1 MSRSRARYLILL
13 VPVILLTVIS
23 GCMTT
28 GFDSISYTPGALHL
42 NVTGAENRSDA
53 VLQVTIYA
61 LHDLQQ
67 QEVYKHAD
75 YISVKKG
82 ENRYT
87 ETVTLAPGSYRVYLY
102 LTYGNE
108 RKAAVIRDLTV

>member
-1 MSRSRARYLILL
+1 MSRSRAFLLILI
-13 VPVILLTVIS
+13 VPVVLLSVIP

-28 GFDSISYTPGALHL
+28 EFGDISYTPGALHM
-42 NVTGAENRSDA
+42 NVSGAENRTDA

-61 LHDLQQ
+61 LQDLQQ

-75 YISVKKG
+75 YVSVTKG
-82 ENRYT
+82 QNTFT
-87 ETVTLAPGSYRVYLY
+87 EPVSLEPGSYRVYLY

-108 RKAAVIRDLTV
+108 RKAAVIRDLRV